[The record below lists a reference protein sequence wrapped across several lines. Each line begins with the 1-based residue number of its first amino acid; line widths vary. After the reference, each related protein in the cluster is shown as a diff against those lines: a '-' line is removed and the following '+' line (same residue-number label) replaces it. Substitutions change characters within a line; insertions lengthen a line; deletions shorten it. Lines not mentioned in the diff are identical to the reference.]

1 MTTPGGLLEQAKTIK
16 RGLMRWVLGK
26 GRNAVSHDPR
36 RNAYRALSRDEEGGA
51 LVEIALTVPVLL
63 GVLTG
68 IVTFGLAFSNQL
80 TLTQA
85 VGVAGQYLSESRDSN
100 DPCADTFNA
109 LKNAAPGLTAANINM
124 TITINGTVKTGTTCT
139 SAQTLLKQ
147 AQGFPVSVYAT
158 YPCSLAIYGRSFANN
173 CQLTAKVTEYLY

>member
-1 MTTPGGLLEQAKTIK
+1 MTTPGGLLGQAKMIK
-16 RGLMRWVLGK
+16 RGLMRWALGR

-36 RNAYRALSRDEEGGA
+36 RSARGSLSRSEEGGA

-85 VGVAGQYLSESRDSN
+85 VGSAGQYLAQIRTSTT
-100 DPCADTFNA
+100 DPCADTWKA
-109 LKNAAPGLTAANINM
+109 LKNGAPGLTAASISM
-124 TITINGTVKTGTTCT
+124 TLTMNGTVKTGTTC
-139 SAQTLLKQ
+139 SGSQTYLV
-147 AQGFPVSVYAT
+147 QGSPVSVYAT
-158 YPCSLAIYGRSFANN
+158 YPCSLAIYGKSFAGS
-173 CQLTAKVTEYLY
+173 CQLTAKVTEYEY